1 MERLALN
8 FSGSTVKLLHKLI
21 ACVVFSCII
30 VGSAESVT
38 FTGINISFANSVKVS
53 TDTLL
58 SHFFSVSTLP
68 VNAISKM
75 FVETVINKAG
85 TQTSSSQKNKDK
97 KEKDG
102 SSARASAGYSII
114 PNTTNSLSFV
124 VRIKALNIF
133 KDFSHVLR
141 QKLMHYQTLEKDKIR
156 YLDLFIKFNI
166 ILLLLYIILT
176 RRNISGDDN
185 IINKLNKN
193 NTIARLV

>member
-8 FSGSTVKLLHKLI
+8 FSRSTVKLLHKLV
-21 ACVVFSCII
+21 ACVVLSCII

-38 FTGINISFANSVKVS
+38 FTGINISFANSVKIS

-75 FVETVINKAG
+75 FVETVINKANM
-85 TQTSSSQKNKDK
+85 QPDSSQKNKDK
-97 KEKDG
+97 KDNDG

-114 PNTTNSLSFV
+114 PNTINSLSFV
-124 VRIKALNIF
+124 VKIKALNIF
-133 KDFSHVLR
+133 KDFSQVLR
-141 QKLMHYQTLEKDKIR
+141 PKLMGYQILEKDKIR

-176 RRNISGDDN
+176 RRSISGDDN

>member
-1 MERLALN
+1 MERLTVN
-8 FSGSTVKLLHKLI
+8 FSRSTVRLLHKLI
-21 ACVVFSCII
+21 ACVVLSCVI
-30 VGSAESVT
+30 VGSGESVT
-38 FTGINISFANSVKVS
+38 FTGINISFANSVRIS

-75 FVETVINKAG
+75 FVETVINKVNM
-85 TQTSSSQKNKDK
+85 QTDSSQKNKDK
-97 KEKDG
+97 KDKEG
-102 SSARASAGYSII
+102 SSARASVGYSII
-114 PNTTNSLSFV
+114 PSAINSLSFAV
-124 VRIKALNIF
+124 KVKFLNVF
-133 KDFSHVLR
+133 KDFIQISSP
-141 QKLMHYQTLEKDKIR
+141 KLMHYQTLEKDKIR

-176 RRNISGDDN
+176 RCNISGDDN